1 MKSSSSN
8 LVGINSVTLSL
19 THFSRDVF
27 LIIFIELYL
36 WIKTLHYYFFCLV
49 HIYRYLS
56 RYISLVLISSRLLR
70 SHENSVLV
78 SKYKRYRKEK
88 DKVRELQ
95 FILEEL
101 KKIWRADKK
110 FKNQWACNT
119 SFWTWERYNEREF
132 KLQRGGKHLAHLNK

>member
-1 MKSSSSN
+1 MWVLIQS
-8 LVGINSVTLSL
+8 LS
-19 THFSRDVF
+19 HFCRDVF

-36 WIKTLHYYFFCLV
+36 WIKTLLSIFCLV
-49 HIYRYLS
+49 HTYKDSS

-70 SHENSVLV
+70 SHGNSVLV

-119 SFWTWERYNEREF
+119 SFWTWERYNQRKF